1 MKICIIGISGAGKT
15 TLAQKL
21 SEEFNLTAYG
31 YDDIYWNK
39 TQTEYV
45 KNSPETMK
53 SLISE
58 IKSKESW
65 IMEGSYD
72 KRLAPFFADC
82 SLIIRLNIPYRV
94 CAFRIIKR
102 FLISQLKGVRPKE
115 TFMNT
120 LELLRFAKQFDQRL
134 DDFFAANPMFAEK
147 VKVVHDAPSC
157 SRAIANYAASHNH

>member
-21 SEEFNLTAYG
+21 SEEFNLPAYG

-39 TQTEYV
+39 TQMEYV
-45 KNSPETMK
+45 KNTPETMN

-72 KRLAPFFADC
+72 KRLAPFFVDC

-102 FLISQLKGVRPKE
+102 FLISQLKGMRPKE
-115 TFMNT
+115 TLMNT
-120 LELLRFAKQFDQRL
+120 LELLRFAKHFDQRL
-134 DDFFAANPMFAEK
+134 DEFFAANPIFAEK
-147 VKVVHDAPSC
+147 VKFAHDTPSC
-157 SRAIANYAASHNH
+157 FREIANYTASHIH

>member
-21 SEEFNLTAYG
+21 SEEFSLPAYA
-31 YDDIYWNK
+31 YDEIYWDK
-39 TQTEYV
+39 TQAEYV
-45 KNSPETMK
+45 KNTPETMK

-72 KRLAPFFADC
+72 KRLAPFFADS

-94 CAFRIIKR
+94 CAYRIIKR
-102 FLISQLKGVRPKE
+102 FLISQLKGG
-115 TFMNT
+115 
-120 LELLRFAKQFDQRL
+120 DQ
-134 DDFFAANPMFAEK
+134 K
-147 VKVVHDAPSC
+147 KPS
-157 SRAIANYAASHNH
+157 

>member
-21 SEEFNLTAYG
+21 SEEFSLPAYA
-31 YDDIYWNK
+31 YDEIYWDK
-39 TQTEYV
+39 TQAEYV
-45 KNSPETMK
+45 KNTPETMK

-72 KRLAPFFADC
+72 KCLAPFFADS

-94 CAFRIIKR
+94 CAYRIIKR
-102 FLISQLKGVRPKE
+102 FLISQLKGGRPKE

-120 LELLRFAKQFDQRL
+120 IELLHFAKQFDQRL

-147 VKVVHDAPSC
+147 VKVVHDTQSC
-157 SRAIANYAASHNH
+157 FREMTNHAASHNH